1 MTEIVLPVC
10 VVQVRRVEMKAAK
23 EKTELEE
30 RLLAT
35 NKKNMEALQAK

>member
-1 MTEIVLPVC
+1 MLPVC

-23 EKTELEE
+23 EKAELEE